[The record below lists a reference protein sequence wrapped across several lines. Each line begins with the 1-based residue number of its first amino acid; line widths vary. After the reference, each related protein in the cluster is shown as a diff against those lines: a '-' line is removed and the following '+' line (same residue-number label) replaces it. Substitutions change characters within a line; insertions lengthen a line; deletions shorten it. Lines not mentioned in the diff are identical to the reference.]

1 MSRPITGSRGREE
14 PRHSVRKP
22 VRIGV
27 DFDNTL
33 ISYDEV
39 FRAAARERGLLGSGF
54 AGNKQAV
61 RDAIRSLPDGELA
74 WQRLQ
79 GHVYG
84 KGIGGAAMCEGV
96 DAFLRRCRAADHG
109 VFVVSHKTEFGHHDP
124 DRVNLREAALGW
136 MEARGFFAP
145 DIYAIPRENVFFE
158 TSRPEKL
165 NRIAALNCAY
175 FIDDLEEVLTDPDFP
190 PGVKRLLFGARD
202 ASPHFAV
209 CPDWQRIAE
218 AVFDD

>member
-1 MSRPITGSRGREE
+1 MSRPITELRYREKTRDAVQ
-14 PRHSVRKP
+14 PM
-22 VRIGV
+22 RIGI

-33 ISYDEV
+33 IGYDEV
-39 FRAAARERGLLGSGF
+39 FRAAARERGLLDSGF
-54 AGNKQAV
+54 AGNKQAL
-61 RDAIRSLPDGELA
+61 RDAIRLLPDGELT

-79 GHVYG
+79 GQVYG

-96 DAFLRRCRAADHG
+96 DAFLRRCRAAGHA

-158 TSRPEKL
+158 SSRPEKL
-165 NRIAALNCAY
+165 KRIAALRCTC
-175 FIDDLEEVLTDPDFP
+175 FIDDLEEVLIDPGFP
-190 PGVKRLLFGARD
+190 PGVKRVLFGTRD
-202 ASPHFAV
+202 ASPHFAA
-209 CPDWQRIAE
+209 CPSWQRIAE
-218 AVFDD
+218 AVLDG